1 MIFDLFKEP
10 IERLTHSVIDPVVE
24 RVLKLSWPRRL
35 LVLSAVLILAGS
47 YLYYRQLKEAARD
60 SYDEIAVIHT
70 QSIPLSS
77 TDTIKLRDHIDSL
90 ADHLHAELGKRGAP
104 GNYTSWTVGQ
114 LIVSLQGRST
124 VGSDELALF
133 FRKQDADTEC
143 WKQLP
148 TEPQHLVATSWT
160 LVALA
165 DTGAPISDRGLK
177 CVLESQN
184 PEGWWPLYRPA
195 TRDRFNASTYAT
207 AWAILALDSQ
217 LRRYVMSEK
226 EVQRVKQAIQNGR
239 SWLEETRIQGK
250 ARWDDYPFAPEQI
263 ESLSLS
269 GLVLHVLHRT
279 GKVPS
284 QEIDGLWLENLPAQA
299 PLADE
304 KEVSSHATA
313 LLPDGTFYRD
323 APRLYVLP
331 WMLIATVDA
340 FEAGTP
346 RQRVHG
352 LRFVRSCLTSL
363 EESERR
369 ILQFPWAA
377 AEFEIALRYVNNDRV
392 AGDTIL

>member
-1 MIFDLFKEP
+1 
-10 IERLTHSVIDPVVE
+10 
-24 RVLKLSWPRRL
+24 LSTI
-35 LVLSAVLILAGS
+35 LILAGS

-60 SYDEIAVIHT
+60 SYDEIAVIHA

-77 TDTIKLRDHIDSL
+77 ADTIKLHDHIDSL
-90 ADHLHAELGKRGAP
+90 ADYLRAELGKRGAP

-114 LIVSLQGRST
+114 IIVSLQGRST
-124 VGSDELALF
+124 VGSDELARF
-133 FRKQDADTEC
+133 FREQDTDTEC

-148 TEPQHLVATSWT
+148 TEPQHLVATSWV

-165 DTGAPISDRGLK
+165 DTGAPLTDRGLK

-184 PEGWWPLYRPA
+184 QEGWWPLFRPA
-195 TRDRFNASTYAT
+195 TRDRLNASTYAT

-217 LRRYVMSEK
+217 LRRDIIPEK
-226 EVQRVKQAIQNGR
+226 EVQRVKQAILNGR
-239 SWLEETRIQGK
+239 SWLEQTRIQGK
-250 ARWDDYPFAPEQI
+250 ARWEDYPFAPEQI

-284 QEIDGLWLENLPAQA
+284 QEIDGLWLENLTAQA
-299 PLADE
+299 PLADQ

-313 LLPDGTFYRD
+313 LLPDGSFFRD

-340 FEAGTP
+340 FEAGNP

-377 AEFEIALRYVNNDRV
+377 AEFEIALRYLNNDRV
-392 AGDTIL
+392 AGDRIL